1 MPDLLFHA
9 ARWIRPVAL
18 LSLAACAMPVVG
30 QAPPKTATPAK
41 AKALP
46 AKPKVTP
53 EQAYVSQVVP
63 FLKQY
68 CLECHTSKK
77 PDAEIQFERYKDVAA
92 VEADAKTWQKVL
104 EMLHSSAMPPDDRP
118 QPKDEQRKQVIEWI
132 ERTIYHLDCE
142 NAPDPGR
149 VTIRRLNRAEYNN
162 TIRDL
167 LGVTFRP

>member
-18 LSLAACAMPVVG
+18 LSLVACAMPVFG
-30 QAPPKTATPAK
+30 QAPPKSATS
-41 AKALP
+41 
-46 AKPKVTP
+46 AKPKESP
-53 EQAYVSQVVP
+53 EQAYVRQVVP

-132 ERTIYHLDCE
+132 ERTIY
-142 NAPDPGR
+142 
-149 VTIRRLNRAEYNN
+149 
-162 TIRDL
+162 
-167 LGVTFRP
+167 